1 MSDHRE
7 IQRREVFYEGRV
19 QGVGFRYTT
28 QRISQGLSVSG
39 YVKNLSDGRV
49 RLVAEGTAE
58 QLEQFLTQVDQEMGG
73 YIRDCHVDR
82 GPATGEFSDFRIE

>member
-1 MSDHRE
+1 M
-7 IQRREVFYEGRV
+7 
-19 QGVGFRYTT
+19 T

-58 QLEQFLTQVDQEMGG
+58 QLEQFLTQVAQEMGG
-73 YIRDCHVDR
+73 YIRDCHVDC